1 MVDPVI
7 RFIKA
12 LRREEATLS
21 FAILLLWV
29 EHSFSNWL
37 TPELAK
43 FLEPWWVVLRVQ
55 GVLYLA
61 GFACLAYGGFRNWR
75 LVYVTDLP
83 PAKDRPSAIKG
94 PMAFTE
100 GVETH
105 SWRQGGISLLGG
117 RADGAGERAFACNSR
132 KVARGFGQARHARRT
147 ATRTPDSGAL
157 PTNGQAAGR
166 SGSGQIEIRECF
178 SSLAEK

>member
-1 MVDPVI
+1 
-7 RFIKA
+7 
-12 LRREEATLS
+12 
-21 FAILLLWV
+21 
-29 EHSFSNWL
+29 L

-43 FLEPWWVVLRVQ
+43 FLEPWRVVLRVQ

-100 GVETH
+100 DDGELF
-105 SWRQGGISLLGG
+105 RKLG
-117 RADGAGERAFACNSR
+117 RENDL
-132 KVARGFGQARHARRT
+132 ARHARRT